1 MRREAVTLRWL
12 AHPSISSSLGILQ
25 ALDLATATPM
35 HDVLTMPAYAFAS
48 FYAYIH
54 EHAEAPRNPLV
65 SLVRCNESAFL
76 TKTIAD
82 A

>member
-12 AHPSISSSLGILQ
+12 AHPCINRSLGILQ
-25 ALDLATATPM
+25 ALDLAVATPT
-35 HDVLTMPAYAFAS
+35 HDVLIMSALAFAS
-48 FYAYIH
+48 FYAYIQ

-65 SLVRCNESAFL
+65 SLVRCIESAFVI
-76 TKTIAD
+76 KTIAD